1 MIPHAFSLGD
11 FQFKKLKKIMYE
23 QKKTTVQRM
32 APFLQPQ
39 EHVINPQLEAIL
51 TPSPTLIP
59 LKQ

>member
-1 MIPHAFSLGD
+1 MIPHAFSLGG
-11 FQFKKLKKIMYE
+11 FPIQKVEKIMYE

-32 APFLQPQ
+32 TPILQPQ